1 MSLTP
6 CFLDVVC
13 DNDKCDKDGN
23 DESWI
28 EDFGGKI
35 LFVWGLGSNLYAEV
49 IATEQCSKKLSTN
62 TGAITMSGDVK
73 FVILGKSILEKLR
86 LQLRFDE
93 FFSLLRVFM
102 ATFRCW
108 LTRLN
113 SVRTLQ
119 RRPNCGGAGA
129 MQSQLLSKWMGGS
142 GQKPS

>member
-23 DESWI
+23 DESI

-35 LFVWGLGSNLYAEV
+35 LFVWGLGSNLYV

-62 TGAITMSGDVK
+62 TGAISKSGDVR
-73 FVILGKSILEKLR
+73 VILGKSILEKR
-86 LQLRFDE
+86 LQRFDE

-102 ATFRCW
+102 ATFRC
-108 LTRLN
+108 
-113 SVRTLQ
+113 
-119 RRPNCGGAGA
+119 
-129 MQSQLLSKWMGGS
+129 
-142 GQKPS
+142 